1 MWRVSMWLR
10 FAEGVQHSTS
20 VSMDWIDPRFADE
33 IKAESE
39 DAAGSTSKSGKSRR
53 KTLVSR
59 TRAALNQSIDVW
71 SAAYDHALC
80 RISWPKHISA
90 ESTFLWSCVLQEQA
104 EILVRAGMS
113 ANQISGL
120 AQNSPSHLGEA
131 GDGSASE
138 RRTTDQASANRE
150 AVSGLMSWPI
160 ETMATKWLDE
170 ADREADSAFGLIAF
184 AWQLPEHAKRTG
196 NTWLGPWLQDA
207 ADRVAK
213 AKCDSDDSVLC
224 ELVLKCELPLLLGT
238 VTGAGKRNLF
248 SEAFDA
254 MDTLALL
261 LEQAEDQPARWLAYG
276 SSYLRA
282 SLGSVLR
289 CRMLADALGLR
300 KFYAPQRAALTT
312 LLEHA
317 SRWARMGGSSLLG
330 MPGLIPVVEAH
341 WEALA
346 KLAKKTKS
354 LTSVMTL
361 ADLTTRELNRKD
373 AKKQVVASQLPP
385 VTYYCDTARSALMQT
400 DWHKRSG
407 RMAIDFSDSPL
418 SLEIVGPKGITLLAG
433 RWPLQVELD
442 GQAQIQLD
450 DWDEVCWYSDDE
462 VDYLEVEAKFG
473 DECIVQRQMMLF
485 HEDHMVMLADALLGD
500 REGKWSMQSSLPLG
514 AGIRYEEA
522 AATRESW
529 LVTPTGSRCLVM
541 PLAQPEWRKQL
552 CNMKTYVENESLVMR
567 AATSASRLYSPVLIS
582 LKPGHAEKP
591 LTWRQL
597 TVAEDLTI
605 VPPSVAV
612 AYRVQIAKEQWLIY
626 RTLAE
631 ATRRTAL
638 GTHTVYDFFA
648 GRFDGDTGDVDILVE
663 VEST

>member
-1 MWRVSMWLR
+1 
-10 FAEGVQHSTS
+10 
-20 VSMDWIDPRFADE
+20 MDWIDPRFAEE

-39 DAAGSTSKSGKSRR
+39 EASGSSTKSSKSRR

-59 TRAALNQSIDVW
+59 TRAALAQSIDVW
-71 SAAYDHALC
+71 SAAYDHALS

-113 ANQISGL
+113 ASQISGL
-120 AQNSPSHLGEA
+120 AQNSISA
-131 GDGSASE
+131 GQEMA
-138 RRTTDQASANRE
+138 DQASANRE
-150 AVSGLMSWPI
+150 SVSGLMSWPI

-170 ADREADSAFGLIAF
+170 ADREADSAFGMIAF

-207 ADRVAK
+207 ADRASK
-213 AKCDSDDSVLC
+213 ARCDSDDSVLC

-238 VTGAGKRNLF
+238 VTGAGKRSLF

-254 MDTLALL
+254 MDNLALL

-276 SSYLRA
+276 TSYLRA

-289 CRMLADALGLR
+289 SRMLADAMGLR
-300 KFYAPQRAALTT
+300 KFYAPQRSALTT

-317 SRWARMGGSSLLG
+317 ARWTRMGGSSLLG
-330 MPGLIPVVEAH
+330 VPGLIPVVEAH
-341 WEALA
+341 WETLA
-346 KLAKKTKS
+346 KLARKTKS
-354 LTSVMTL
+354 LSSVMTL
-361 ADLTTRELNRKD
+361 SDLTTRELTRKD

-418 SLEIVGPKGITLLAG
+418 ALEVIGPKGITLLAG
-433 RWPLQVELD
+433 KWPLQVELD

-473 DECIVQRQMMLF
+473 DNCIVQRQMMLF

-500 REGKWSMQSSLPLG
+500 RAGNWSLQSSIPLG

-522 AATRESW
+522 AATREGW
-529 LVTPTGSRCLVM
+529 LVTPAGARCVVM

-552 CNMKTYVENESLVMR
+552 CNMKTLVESDSLVMR
-567 AATSASRLYSPVLIS
+567 AATTAQRLYSPVLIS
-582 LKPGHAEKP
+582 LKPAHADKP

-605 VPPSVAV
+605 VPASVAV
-612 AYRVQIAKEQWLIY
+612 AFRIQIAKEQWLIY
-626 RTLAE
+626 RTLDE
-631 ATRRTAL
+631 PVRRTAL
-638 GTHTVYDFFA
+638 GMHTIYDFFA

>member
-1 MWRVSMWLR
+1 
-10 FAEGVQHSTS
+10 
-20 VSMDWIDPRFADE
+20 MDWIDPRFAEE

-39 DAAGSTSKSGKSRR
+39 DAQGTSSKSGKSRR

-59 TRAALNQSIDVW
+59 TRAALAQSIDVW
-71 SAAYDHALC
+71 SAAYDHALS
-80 RISWPKHISA
+80 RVSWPKHITA

-104 EILVRAGMS
+104 EILVRTGMS

-120 AQNSPSHLGEA
+120 AQNSPTVGQEVA
-131 GDGSASE
+131 
-138 RRTTDQASANRE
+138 DQASANRE
-150 AVSGLMSWPI
+150 TVSGLMSWPI

-196 NTWLGPWLQDA
+196 NNWLGPWLQDA
-207 ADRVAK
+207 SDRVAK
-213 AKCDSDDSVLC
+213 AKCDNEDSVLC

-238 VTGAGKRNLF
+238 VTGAGKRSLF
-248 SEAFDA
+248 AEAFEA
-254 MDTLALL
+254 MDNLALL

-289 CRMLADALGLR
+289 CRMLADAMGLR
-300 KFYAPQRAALTT
+300 KFYAPQRAALTK

-317 SRWARMGGSSLLG
+317 ARWARMGGSSLLG
-330 MPGLIPVVEAH
+330 MPGLIPTAEAH

-346 KLAKKTKS
+346 KLAKKTKA
-354 LTSVMTL
+354 LTSTL
-361 ADLTTRELNRKD
+361 TLSDLTTRELSRKD
-373 AKKQVVASQLPP
+373 AKKQVVRSQLPP

-407 RMAIDFSDSPL
+407 RMAIDFSDAPL
-418 SLEIVGPKGITLLAG
+418 NLEIIGPKGVSLLAG
-433 RWPLQVELD
+433 QWPLQVELD
-442 GQAQIQLD
+442 GQSQMQLD

-473 DECIVQRQMMLF
+473 DECVVQRQMMLF

-500 REGKWSMQSSLPLG
+500 REGKWSMQSSIPLG
-514 AGIRYEEA
+514 VGVRHEEA
-522 AATRESW
+522 TATREAW
-529 LVTPTGSRCLVM
+529 LVTPAEARCLVM

-552 CNMKTYVENESLVMR
+552 CNMKTCIENNHLIMR
-567 AATSASRLYSPVLIS
+567 AATSAARLYSPVLIS
-582 LKPGHAEKP
+582 LQTNHADKP

-597 TVAEDLTI
+597 TVAEDLVI

-638 GTHTVYDFFA
+638 GTHTIYDFFA
-648 GRFDGDTGDVDILVE
+648 GRFDGETGDVDILVE

>member
-1 MWRVSMWLR
+1 
-10 FAEGVQHSTS
+10 
-20 VSMDWIDPRFADE
+20 MDWIDPRFAEE

-39 DAAGSTSKSGKSRR
+39 EASGSSSKSTKSRR

-59 TRAALNQSIDVW
+59 TRAALAQSIDVW
-71 SAAYDHALC
+71 SAAYDHALS
-80 RISWPKHISA
+80 RISWPKHVSA

-113 ANQISGL
+113 ASQISGL
-120 AQNSPSHLGEA
+120 AQNA
-131 GDGSASE
+131 AAASQE
-138 RRTTDQASANRE
+138 VADQASANRE
-150 AVSGLMSWPI
+150 SVSGLMSWPI

-170 ADREADSAFGLIAF
+170 ADREADSAFGMIAF

-196 NTWLGPWLQDA
+196 NTWLGTWLQDA
-207 ADRVAK
+207 ADRASK
-213 AKCDSDDSVLC
+213 ARCDSDDSVLC

-238 VTGAGKRNLF
+238 VTGAGKRSLF

-254 MDTLALL
+254 MDNLALL

-276 SSYLRA
+276 ASYLRA

-289 CRMLADALGLR
+289 SRMLADALGLR

-330 MPGLIPVVEAH
+330 VPGLIPVVEAH
-341 WEALA
+341 WETLA
-346 KLAKKTKS
+346 KLSKKTKS
-354 LTSVMTL
+354 LSSVMTL
-361 ADLTTRELNRKD
+361 SDLTTRELTRKD

-418 SLEIVGPKGITLLAG
+418 GLEVVGPKGITLLAG
-433 RWPLQVELD
+433 KWPLQVELD

-473 DECIVQRQMMLF
+473 DNCIVQRQMMLF

-500 REGKWSMQSSLPLG
+500 RPGNWSLQSSVPLG

-522 AATRESW
+522 AATREGW
-529 LVTPTGSRCLVM
+529 LVTPSGSRCVVL

-552 CNMKTYVENESLVMR
+552 CNMKMLVESDSLVMR
-567 AATSASRLYSPVLIS
+567 AATTAQRLYSPVLIS
-582 LKPGHAEKP
+582 LKPAHAEKP

-605 VPPSVAV
+605 VPASVAV

-626 RTLAE
+626 RTLDE
-631 ATRRTAL
+631 PVRRTAL
-638 GTHTVYDFFA
+638 GMHTIYDFFA

>member
-1 MWRVSMWLR
+1 
-10 FAEGVQHSTS
+10 
-20 VSMDWIDPRFADE
+20 MDWIDPRFADE

-39 DAAGSTSKSGKSRR
+39 DAGTPSKSGKSRR

-59 TRAALNQSIDVW
+59 TRAALAQSIDVW
-71 SAAYDHALC
+71 SAAYDHALS
-80 RISWPKHISA
+80 RICWPKHISA

-120 AQNSPSHLGEA
+120 AQNASTA
-131 GDGSASE
+131 GDDVA
-138 RRTTDQASANRE
+138 DQASANRE
-150 AVSGLMSWPI
+150 TVSGLMSWPI

-184 AWQLPEHAKRTG
+184 AWLLPEHAKRTG
-196 NTWLGPWLQDA
+196 NSWLGPWLQDA

-213 AKCDSDDSVLC
+213 AKCDSEDSVLC

-238 VTGAGKRNLF
+238 VTGAGKRSLF

-254 MDTLALL
+254 MDNLALL

-300 KFYAPQRAALTT
+300 KFYAPQRVALTK

-317 SRWARMGGSSLLG
+317 ARWARMGGSSMLG
-330 MPGLIPVVEAH
+330 VPGLIPVVEAH
-341 WEALA
+341 WETLA
-346 KLAKKTKS
+346 RLAKKTKALS
-354 LTSVMTL
+354 SVMTL
-361 ADLTTRELNRKD
+361 ADLTTRELSRKE
-373 AKKQVVASQLPP
+373 AKKQIVPSQLPP
-385 VTYYCDTARSALMQT
+385 VTFYCDTARSALMQT

-418 SLEIVGPKGITLLAG
+418 SLEIIGPKGRTLLAG

-450 DWDEVCWYSDDE
+450 DWDEVCWYSDDD

-500 REGKWSMQSSLPLG
+500 REGNWSLQSSLPLG

-522 AATRESW
+522 TTTREGW
-529 LVTPTGSRCLVM
+529 LATPGGARCLVM

-552 CNMKTYVENESLVMR
+552 CNMKTQVVDGNLVMR
-567 AATSASRLYSPVLIS
+567 ATTTASRLYSPLLIS
-582 LKPGHAEKP
+582 LKPSHADKP

-597 TVAEDLTI
+597 TVAEDLVI

-648 GRFDGDTGDVDILVE
+648 GRFDGDSGDVDILVE